1 LSATPTHP
9 PTTQIAAIP
18 TNFFNSVTAIFQLC
32 KKRCTLTCIGDAI
45 SVRFMQVRSRLIQA
59 ADTHRR

>member
-1 LSATPTHP
+1 MK
-9 PTTQIAAIP
+9 II

-45 SVRFMQVRSRLIQA
+45 TVRFMQVRSRLIQA